1 MNAAEVVERLDL
13 RPHPEGGHYRETFRH
28 SPAGGGRGAMT
39 AILYLLQAGEVSAW
53 HRVDAAEI
61 WHFHAGA
68 ALELSI
74 SEDGRESRP
83 HLLGP
88 DLATGEQPQVTV
100 PAGAW
105 QSAASR
111 GAWTLVGCTVGPA
124 FEFEG
129 LELAPEDGRPAG
141 SLATRTSRSAEKGL
155 SHAPPDAGP
164 RSR

>member
-1 MNAAEVVERLDL
+1 MPTREPMNAAEVIERLDL

-39 AILYLLQAGEVSAW
+39 AILYLLQAGEVSGW

-68 ALELSI
+68 PLELSI
-74 SEDGRESRP
+74 SEDGRATRT
-83 HLLGP
+83 HLLGS
-88 DLATGEQPQVTV
+88 DIASAEQPQVRV
-100 PAGAW
+100 PAAAW

-124 FEFEG
+124 SEFGG
-129 LELAPEDGRPAG
+129 LELAPQGWTPGR
-141 SLATRTSRSAEKGL
+141 
-155 SHAPPDAGP
+155 
-164 RSR
+164 